1 VTTFLLVRHATHALL
16 GRVLVGRMSGV
27 PLDDGGREDAGRLA
41 DRLAGEG
48 VTELQSSPRERTRQT
63 AEIIGRRLN
72 LPVQTISAIDEID
85 VGDWTGETFAALQDN
100 PDWMLWNTRRSAAR
114 PPGGETMRELQARVI
129 GHLRATAAE
138 QPGDCIALVT
148 HAEAIRAAILHC
160 RGLPL
165 DEFARIEVAP
175 ASITAVTVENG
186 DCKLVTRARTLA
198 A

>member
-1 VTTFLLVRHATHALL
+1 
-16 GRVLVGRMSGV
+16 
-27 PLDDGGREDAGRLA
+27 
-41 DRLAGEG
+41 
-48 VTELQSSPRERTRQT
+48 
-63 AEIIGRRLN
+63 
-72 LPVQTISAIDEID
+72 
-85 VGDWTGETFAALQDN
+85 
-100 PDWMLWNTRRSAAR
+100 
-114 PPGGETMRELQARVI
+114 MRELQARVI

-175 ASITAVTVENG
+175 ASITAVTVEDG